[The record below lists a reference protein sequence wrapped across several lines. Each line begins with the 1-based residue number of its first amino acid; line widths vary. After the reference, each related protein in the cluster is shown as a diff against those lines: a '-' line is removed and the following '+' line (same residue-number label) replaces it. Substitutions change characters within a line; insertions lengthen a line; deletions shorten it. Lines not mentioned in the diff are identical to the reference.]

1 VGASRLPREGDTM
14 TRGTL
19 RACLVA
25 LLVAAT
31 GASAASAAEPAFFEC
46 AKLKG
51 GKFKGGTCAEESAK
65 GNHELVEGVGTKPL
79 RVKSTLVDT
88 LIPQFGPGAGKIECK
103 KASATGTL
111 ASPTR
116 ITKLVITQ
124 KECYST
130 ISKFCTSAGQPKHT
144 VVTNSL
150 EGTLGYIDAAE
161 HRVGIDLKG
170 EGGADIMDFNCEG
183 LEEVIA
189 GSAIGEVSPVNT
201 SSSTFTAVFTR
212 DAEGFQSIT
221 SFEGE
226 PEDVPLGTLNGSGP
240 YPSSLSGTITLKP
253 GKLLLKG

>member
-1 VGASRLPREGDTM
+1 MKRVMLGI
-14 TRGTL
+14 
-19 RACLVA
+19 CLVS
-25 LLVAAT
+25 LLVVAT

-46 AKLKG
+46 AKLAG

-65 GNHELVEGVGTKPL
+65 GNHELVEGIGAKPL
-79 RVKSTLVDT
+79 AVKSTLVDT

-103 KASATGTL
+103 KASAKGTL

-124 KECYST
+124 KECFST

-144 VVTNSL
+144 VATNSL

-161 HRVGIDLKG
+161 HRLGIDIKG

-189 GSAIGEVSPVNT
+189 GSAIGEVSPVGK
-201 SSSTFTAVFTR
+201 SSSAFTAVFTR
-212 DAEGFQSIT
+212 DAEGFQSIS

-226 PEDVPLGTLNGSGP
+226 PEDVPLGSLNGSGP
-240 YPSSLSGTITLKP
+240 YPASLSGTITFKP
-253 GKLLLKG
+253 GKLFLKG

>member
-1 VGASRLPREGDTM
+1 MA
-14 TRGTL
+14 RGTSSV
-19 RACLVA
+19 CLVA

-31 GASAASAAEPAFFEC
+31 GASVASVASAAEPAFFEC
-46 AKLKG
+46 ATLKG
-51 GKFKGGTCAEESAK
+51 GKFKGGTCAEQSAK
-65 GNHELVEGVGTKPL
+65 GNHELVEGIGTKSL
-79 RVKSTLVDT
+79 HLKSTSVDT

-103 KASATGTL
+103 KASATGML

-116 ITKLVITQ
+116 IAKLVITQ

-144 VVTNSL
+144 VATNSL

-189 GSAIGEVSPVNT
+189 GSAIGEVSPVGT
-201 SSSTFTAVFTR
+201 SSTTFTAVFTR

-226 PEDVPLGTLNGSGP
+226 PEDVPLGSLNGSSP

-253 GKLLLKG
+253 GKLFLKGGLPSYQSAR